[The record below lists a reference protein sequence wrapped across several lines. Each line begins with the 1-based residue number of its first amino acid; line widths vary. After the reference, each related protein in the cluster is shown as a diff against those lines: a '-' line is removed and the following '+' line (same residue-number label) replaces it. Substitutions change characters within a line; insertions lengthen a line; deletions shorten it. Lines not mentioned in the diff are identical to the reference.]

1 MIFAPLRTS
10 RRHRPSLKSRFIAR
24 QEAIQDRMREQIMAK
39 RIAAAIESAAPGHAP
54 GWVCVSPA
62 SCVTCAA
69 RHQAM
74 ESAAIARQVG
84 GVTS

>member
-1 MIFAPLRTS
+1 MILSSLRSS
-10 RRHRPSLKSRFIAR
+10 RTRRPSLKSRAIAH
-24 QEAIQDRMREQIMAK
+24 QDVMRDQIMAR